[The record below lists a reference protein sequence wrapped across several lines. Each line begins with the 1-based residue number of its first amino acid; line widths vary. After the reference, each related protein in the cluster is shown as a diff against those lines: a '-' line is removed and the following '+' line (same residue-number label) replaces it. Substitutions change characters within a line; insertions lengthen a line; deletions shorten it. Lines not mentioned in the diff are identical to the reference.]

1 MPTSTRIKAQNI
13 KFLIGATEYSCD
25 ANLVELTL
33 NDAPGDVQTF
43 CEVRVGGEW
52 KLQLDGVTSGDTAS
66 LYRILWSNFGTEVAF
81 TVAPQ
86 GNAVGTASSPI
97 YTGTVVFDQLPPL
110 SLTSGEVV
118 KFSVT
123 LTVKN
128 AVHTPATTPPVYYG
142 LTVKTAA

>member
-13 KFLIGATEYSCD
+13 KFLIGTNEYSCD

-52 KLQLDGVTSGDTAS
+52 KLQLDGVTSGDATS
-66 LYRILWSNFGTEVAF
+66 LYRILWTNFGTEVAF

-86 GNAVGTASSPI
+86 GNAVGTTSSPI

-110 SLTSGEVV
+110 SLNSGEVV

-142 LTVKTAA
+142 LTVKTAV

>member
-1 MPTSTRIKAQNI
+1 MATSTRIKATNI
-13 KFLIGATEYSCD
+13 KFLIGTVEEQCD
-25 ANLVELTL
+25 VNLVELTL

-52 KLQLDGVTSGDTAS
+52 KLQLDGVTSGDTGS
-66 LYRILWSNFGTEVAF
+66 LYRLLWANFGTEASFQVS
-81 TVAPQ
+81 PQ
-86 GNAVGTASSPI
+86 GNAVGTASAPV
-97 YTGTVVFDQLPPL
+97 YTGTVIFDQLPPL
-110 SLTSGEVV
+110 SLNSGEVV

>member
-13 KFLIGATEYSCD
+13 KFLIGTVEYSCD

-52 KLQLDGVTSGDTAS
+52 KLQLDGVTSGDATS
-66 LYRILWSNFGTEVAF
+66 LYRILWTNFGTEVAF

-86 GNAVGTASSPI
+86 GNAVGTPSSPI

-110 SLTSGEVV
+110 SLNSGEVV

-142 LTVKTAA
+142 LTVKTAV

>member
-13 KFLIGATEYSCD
+13 KFLIGTVEYSCD

-52 KLQLDGVTSGDTAS
+52 KLQLDGVTSGDATS

>member
-13 KFLIGATEYSCD
+13 KFLIGTTEYACD

-52 KLQLDGVTSGDTAS
+52 KLQLDGVTSGDAAS
-66 LYRILWSNFGTEVAF
+66 LYRILWTNFGTEVAF

-110 SLTSGEVV
+110 SLNSGEVV

-128 AVHTPATTPPVYYG
+128 AVHTPSTTPPVYYG

>member
-1 MPTSTRIKAQNI
+1 
-13 KFLIGATEYSCD
+13 
-25 ANLVELTL
+25 
-33 NDAPGDVQTF
+33 
-43 CEVRVGGEW
+43 
-52 KLQLDGVTSGDTAS
+52 LDGVTSGDATS

-86 GNAVGTASSPI
+86 GNAVGTTSSPI